1 VSTNNSALPDSD
13 PLWYK
18 DAVIYEVHVRAFCD
32 SDEDGMGDFRG
43 LTGKLDYLQD
53 LGITAVWL
61 LPFFPS
67 PWRDDGYDISDYNE
81 VHPAYGTLR
90 DFQNFLKQA
99 HKRGIRVLTEVVLN
113 HTSDQHPWFQRSR
126 RAAPGS
132 RWRDFYVWSD
142 TAEKYRDARIIFKDF
157 ETSNWTWD
165 PIAKAYYW
173 HRFYSHQPDL
183 NFDSPHVQQ
192 AILEVID
199 FWFDLGV
206 DGFRLDAVPYL
217 YEREGTN
224 CENLPETHAFLKQ
237 LREHID
243 AKYKDRILLAEAN
256 QWPEDAVAY
265 FDDGA
270 ECHMAFHFPLMP
282 RLFMAICM
290 EDRFPVMEI
299 LQETP
304 PIPANCQWALFLR
317 NHDELTLEMVTD
329 EERDYMYRVYAHDR
343 RMRINLGIRRRL
355 APLLENDRRKIEMMN
370 ALLFSLPGAPV
381 IYYGDEIGMGDNIYL
396 GDRNGVRTPM
406 QWSADRNA
414 GFSRA
419 NPQKLYLPI
428 TIDPAYHYEAINV
441 EGQQNNPHSLLWF
454 TKHLIEQRKQ
464 FKALGRGSLEFL
476 RPSNRK
482 VLAFFRRYEE
492 EIVLVIANLSRFPQ
506 HVELDLAG
514 VKGLTPVEIFG
525 RAEFPPVNDQPYPVT
540 LGSLGFYWFAF
551 QSRQAHQESI
561 ETPETPSGLPLIV
574 VESWANVFQGR
585 SLAVL
590 LRRLPAYLKTR
601 RWFQGKDRTIRTID
615 ILDTIPIPDTSAQLL
630 LGQVEYTDGDPEIYV
645 LPGSVA
651 TGEAAEQVKAKLLD
665 VSVAQLR
672 AEDGTRGV
680 LYSAAFDPA
689 FGNMLFSA
697 VLRRRRFRGRS
708 GELVGWHTRAFRA
721 AWGESHPDLGPAVL
735 KAEQSNTSI
744 AFGNRFILKIYRR
757 VEPGIHPEVEI
768 GTFLTDR
775 NFPYSAPL
783 TGVVEYRPN
792 NGEAI
797 TIASLHAFVQGQQ
810 GDAWNFTLDTLSRF
824 FEAALARKE
833 SDFAGPDGSH
843 HPFDLR
849 NVAVPAHAHELIG
862 SYLNSAHLLGRR
874 VAALHLALSSDPA
887 DPQFAPE
894 PFSDHYRH
902 SIFHSAMSRS
912 TETFQLLG
920 QGLKLLPVSTQAD
933 AQKVLDAQEDF
944 RARARLISERRIY
957 SLRIRIHDDLGLNR
971 VLHTGKD
978 FVFIGF
984 DGRSDRTLG
993 SRRIKRS
1000 PLRDV
1005 ANMLLSCQYAAQGV
1019 FFDQL
1024 PGVTARPETAG
1035 ALEFWARYWSDWVS
1049 ATFLKAYLDTLGQS
1063 PLTPTPLIPSNDAD
1077 LRLLLDHC
1085 LLEQA
1090 LEGASEELRN
1100 RPDWAR
1106 VPIGVLLRLLE
1117 SRQP

>member
-1 VSTNNSALPDSD
+1 
-13 PLWYK
+13 
-18 DAVIYEVHVRAFCD
+18 
-32 SDEDGMGDFRG
+32 
-43 LTGKLDYLQD
+43 
-53 LGITAVWL
+53 
-61 LPFFPS
+61 
-67 PWRDDGYDISDYNE
+67 
-81 VHPAYGTLR
+81 
-90 DFQNFLKQA
+90 
-99 HKRGIRVLTEVVLN
+99 
-113 HTSDQHPWFQRSR
+113 
-126 RAAPGS
+126 
-132 RWRDFYVWSD
+132 
-142 TAEKYRDARIIFKDF
+142 
-157 ETSNWTWD
+157 
-165 PIAKAYYW
+165 
-173 HRFYSHQPDL
+173 
-183 NFDSPHVQQ
+183 
-192 AILEVID
+192 
-199 FWFDLGV
+199 
-206 DGFRLDAVPYL
+206 
-217 YEREGTN
+217 
-224 CENLPETHAFLKQ
+224 
-237 LREHID
+237 
-243 AKYKDRILLAEAN
+243 
-256 QWPEDAVAY
+256 
-265 FDDGA
+265 
-270 ECHMAFHFPLMP
+270 
-282 RLFMAICM
+282 
-290 EDRFPVMEI
+290 
-299 LQETP
+299 
-304 PIPANCQWALFLR
+304 
-317 NHDELTLEMVTD
+317 
-329 EERDYMYRVYAHDR
+329 
-343 RMRINLGIRRRL
+343 
-355 APLLENDRRKIEMMN
+355 
-370 ALLFSLPGAPV
+370 
-381 IYYGDEIGMGDNIYL
+381 
-396 GDRNGVRTPM
+396 
-406 QWSADRNA
+406 
-414 GFSRA
+414 
-419 NPQKLYLPI
+419 
-428 TIDPAYHYEAINV
+428 
-441 EGQQNNPHSLLWF
+441 
-454 TKHLIEQRKQ
+454 
-464 FKALGRGSLEFL
+464 
-476 RPSNRK
+476 
-482 VLAFFRRYEE
+482 
-492 EIVLVIANLSRFPQ
+492 
-506 HVELDLAG
+506 
-514 VKGLTPVEIFG
+514 
-525 RAEFPPVNDQPYPVT
+525 
-540 LGSLGFYWFAF
+540 
-551 QSRQAHQESI
+551 
-561 ETPETPSGLPLIV
+561 
-574 VESWANVFQGR
+574 
-585 SLAVL
+585 
-590 LRRLPAYLKTR
+590 LPAYLKTR

>member
-1 VSTNNSALPDSD
+1 VATKDSSLIADSD

-18 DAVIYEVHVRAFCD
+18 DAVIYEVHVRAFYD

-43 LTGKLDYLQD
+43 LTKKLDYLQD
-53 LGITAVWL
+53 LGVTAIWL

-67 PWRDDGYDISDYNE
+67 PWRDDGYDISDYND

-90 DFQNFLKQA
+90 DFQHFLKQA
-99 HKRGIRVLTEVVLN
+99 HRRGIRVLTEVVLN

-126 RAAPGS
+126 RAAPGT
-132 RWRDFYVWSD
+132 RWREFYVWSD
-142 TAEKYRDARIIFKDF
+142 TADKYQDARIIFKDF
-157 ETSNWTWD
+157 EASNWTWD

-183 NFDSPHVQQ
+183 NFDNPAVQE
-192 AILEVID
+192 AILDVID

-243 AKYKDRILLAEAN
+243 SKYQNRILLAEAN

-265 FDDGA
+265 FAEGN

-282 RLFMAICM
+282 RLFMAIRM
-290 EDRFPVMEI
+290 EDRFPVLEI

-304 PIPANCQWALFLR
+304 AVPANCQWALFLR

-355 APLLENDRRKIEMMN
+355 APLLENDRRKIELMN
-370 ALLFSLPGAPV
+370 ALLFSLPGTPV

-441 EGQQNNPHSLLWF
+441 EGQQNNPHSLLWW

-464 FKALGRGSLEFL
+464 FKALGRGTLEFL

-482 VLAFFRRYEE
+482 VLAFFRRYQEE
-492 EIVLVIANLSRFPQ
+492 VILVVANLSRFPQ
-506 HVELDLAG
+506 HVELDLAD

-525 RAEFPPVNDQPYPVT
+525 RAEFPPVNDQPYQVT
-540 LGSLGFYWFAF
+540 LGSLGFYWFVF
-551 QSRQAHQESI
+551 QAKQAHPETI
-561 ETPETPSGLPLIV
+561 EIPATPEGLPLIV
-574 VESWANVFQGR
+574 VESWAQVFQGR
-585 SLAVL
+585 SLAIL

-601 RWFQGKDRTIRTID
+601 RWFLGQGKTIRGID
-615 ILDTIPIPDTSAQLL
+615 IVDIIPIPDTSANVLLAQL
-630 LGQVEYTDGDPEIYV
+630 EYNDGDPELYV

-651 TGEAAEQVKAKLLD
+651 VGEAAEQVKAKLLD

-672 AEDGTRGV
+672 AEDGERGV
-680 LYSAAFDPA
+680 LYSAVFDPS
-689 FGNMLFSA
+689 FGNALFSA
-697 VLRRRRFRGRS
+697 ILRRRRFRGRT
-708 GELVGWHTRAFRA
+708 GELAGSHTRAFRA

-744 AFGNRFILKIYRR
+744 VYGNRFILKLYRR

-768 GTFLTDR
+768 GTFLTAR
-775 NFPYSAPL
+775 NFPNSAPF
-783 TGVVEYRPN
+783 TGLIEYRSN
-792 NGEAI
+792 SGEP
-797 TIASLHAFVQGQQ
+797 TVVASLHAFVQDQQ
-810 GDAWNFTLDTLSRF
+810 GDAWTYTIDSLSQF

-843 HPFDLR
+843 HPLDLR
-849 NVAVPAHAHELIG
+849 GVEVPAHAHESIG
-862 SYLNSAHLLGRR
+862 SYLDSAALLGRR
-874 VAALHLALSSDPA
+874 VAELHRTLSSDAVDPA
-887 DPQFAPE
+887 FAPE
-894 PFSDHYRH
+894 PFTDHYRH
-902 SIFHSAMSRS
+902 AIFHGLMGMLG
-912 TETFQLLG
+912 ETFQLLR
-920 QGLKLLPVSTQAD
+920 QGWKSLPPAVQGD
-933 AQKVLDAQEDF
+933 AQKVLDARESI

-957 SLRIRIHDDLGLNR
+957 SVRTRIHDDLGLNR

-984 DGRSDRTLG
+984 DGPADRTLS
-993 SRRIKRS
+993 SRRIKKS

-1005 ANMLLSCQYAAQGV
+1005 SSLLLSFQYASQAVLLDGI
-1019 FFDQL
+1019 
-1024 PGVTARPETAG
+1024 PGVTRRPETLV

-1049 ATFLKAYLDTLGQS
+1049 TTFLKCYLDAVGASTLVPQ
-1063 PLTPTPLIPSNDAD
+1063 NDAD

-1085 LLEQA
+1085 LLEQT
-1090 LEGASEELRN
+1090 LEEARDELRL

-1106 VPIGVLLRLLE
+1106 VPLGMLLRILQT
-1117 SRQP
+1117 SRP

>member
-1 VSTNNSALPDSD
+1 VATNNVTTIPDSD

-18 DAVIYEVHVRAFCD
+18 DAIIYEVHARAFYD

-43 LTGKLDYLQD
+43 LTQKLDYLQD
-53 LGITAVWL
+53 LGITAIWL

-67 PWRDDGYDISDYNE
+67 PWRDDGYDISDYND

-99 HKRGIRVLTEVVLN
+99 HRRGIRVVTEVVLN

-142 TAEKYRDARIIFKDF
+142 TADKYLDARIIFKDF

-165 PIAKAYYW
+165 PIGKAYYW

-183 NFDSPHVQQ
+183 NFDNPHVRE
-192 AILEVID
+192 AILGVID

-224 CENLPETHAFLKQ
+224 CENLPETHAFLRE
-237 LREHID
+237 LRAHVD
-243 AKYKDRILLAEAN
+243 SKYKDRILLAEAN

-265 FDDGA
+265 FADGT

-282 RLFMAICM
+282 RLFMAIRM
-290 EDRFPVMEI
+290 EDRFPLIEI

-304 PIPANCQWALFLR
+304 AVPANCQWALFLR

-355 APLLENDRRKIEMMN
+355 APLLENDRRKIELIN
-370 ALLFSLPGAPV
+370 ALLFSLPGTPV

-419 NPQKLYLPI
+419 NPQKLYMPI

-441 EGQQNNPHSLLWF
+441 EGQQNNPHSLLWW
-454 TKHLIEQRKQ
+454 TKRLIEQRKQ
-464 FKALGRGSLEFL
+464 FKAMGRGTLEFL

-482 VLAFFRRYEE
+482 VLAFFRRYQD
-492 EIVLVIANLSRFPQ
+492 EIILVIANLSRFPQ
-506 HVELDLAG
+506 HVELDLSEL
-514 VKGLTPVEIFG
+514 KGMTPLEIFG
-525 RAEFPPVNDQPYPVT
+525 RAEFPPVGDGFYTVT

-551 QSRQAHQESI
+551 QAKQAHQESI
-561 ETPETPSGLPLIV
+561 QTPATPSGLPLIV
-574 VESWANVFQGR
+574 VESFAQVFQGR
-585 SLAVL
+585 SLAIL

-601 RWFQGKDRTIRTID
+601 RWFQGKDRPIRSIEA
-615 ILDTIPIPDTSAQLL
+615 LDAVPIPDTSAQIL
-630 LGQVEYTDGDPEIYV
+630 LGQVEYNDGDPEVYV

-651 TGEAAEQVKAKLLD
+651 VGDAAEQVKEKLSD
-665 VSVAQLR
+665 VSVAQLH

-680 LYSAAFDPA
+680 LYSAIWDPA
-689 FGNMLFSA
+689 FCDTIFSA
-697 VLRRRRFRGRS
+697 IVRRRRFRGRV
-708 GELVGWHTRAFRA
+708 GELVGSHTRAFRA
-721 AWGESHPDLGPAVL
+721 AWGQSHPDLGSAVL

-744 AFGNRFILKIYRR
+744 AYGNRFILKIYRR
-757 VEPGIHPEVEI
+757 VEPGIHPEIEI
-768 GTFLTDR
+768 DTFLTDR

-783 TGVVEYRPN
+783 TGSIEYRAN
-792 NGEAI
+792 NGEVTTVA
-797 TIASLHAFVQGQQ
+797 ALHAFIQGQQ
-810 GDAWNFTLDTLSRF
+810 GDAWHYTLDTLSQF

-849 NVAVPAHAHELIG
+849 TKEVPAQVHESIG
-862 SYLNSAHLLGRR
+862 GYLDSAQLLGKR
-874 VAALHLALSSDPA
+874 VADLHLALSSDPS
-887 DPQFAPE
+887 DPQFTPE
-894 PFSDHYRH
+894 PFTDHYRH
-902 SIFHSAMSRS
+902 ALYHGLMSQ
-912 TETFQLLG
+912 TAETFQLLR
-920 QGLKLLPVSTQAD
+920 QQLDALPAAAQSDARKLLERRDEIRT
-933 AQKVLDAQEDF
+933 
-944 RARARLISERRIY
+944 RARIISDRRIAA
-957 SLRIRIHDDLGLNR
+957 LRIRLHDDLELSR

-984 DGRSDRTLG
+984 DGRPDRTLG
-993 SRRIKRS
+993 GRRIKRS

-1005 ANMLLSCQYAAQGV
+1005 ASMLLSFQYASQAV
-1019 FFDQL
+1019 FLDQL
-1024 PGVTARPETAG
+1024 PGVTRRPETSA
-1035 ALEFWARYWSDWVS
+1035 ALEFWSRYWSDWVS
-1049 ATFLKAYLDTLGQS
+1049 AIFLKGYLDALGKS
-1063 PLTPTPLIPSNDAD
+1063 PLIPATDAD
-1077 LRLLLDHC
+1077 VRLLLDHC
-1085 LLEQA
+1085 LIECA
-1090 LEGASEELRN
+1090 LEEAAGELRN
-1100 RPDWAR
+1100 RPEWVR
-1106 VPIGVLLRLLE
+1106 VPVGLLQKTLE
-1117 SRQP
+1117 TA